1 LTQVHTD
8 LEIIIIA
15 QHLLLQQIMTT
26 DGIIQIMLIYGDK
39 QPTLMKQEDDLV
51 QNDGI
56 YQVKMMH
63 KH

>member
-1 LTQVHTD
+1 MHHLID

-15 QHLLLQQIMTT
+15 QHLSLQQIMIT

-51 QNDGI
+51 MHDGI
-56 YQVKMMH
+56 YQVWQMLQH
-63 KH
+63 

>member
-8 LEIIIIA
+8 LEIIIA
-15 QHLLLQQIMTT
+15 VLHLLLQQIMTT
-26 DGIIQIMLIYGDK
+26 DGTIQIMLIYGDK